1 MKWLKLLGVLALF
14 GCQPSTIEVPVLY
27 YDVRDE
33 YIYDFKQRL
42 TAIETTPIIHL
53 DGRNSVT
60 TQNQQ
65 FTSLIADHPIVVV
78 NPVDRLSVLPM
89 ILKANQ
95 KAQTIIFFNREPL
108 FEDFIRADSA
118 FYIGA
123 DPQQSAQLQVQLIN
137 QMPFEKLDRNRDDVV
152 QLIILKGEQG
162 HQDAEIRTRGVI
174 ETLINSG
181 YTIEVLEIRIANFD
195 REQATHATTE
205 LLAMYPQVELIISN
219 NDAMALGA
227 IDALVSANWIV
238 DTNNDG
244 FINDSEPWF
253 PVIGIDGLPE
263 AIESMHRGFLFG
275 TVKNDSDSMALA
287 MVTLIDFLLAGKTLD
302 TFPFTIENRKI
313 YIDYILINRPQ

>member
-1 MKWLKLLGVLALF
+1 MKWFKILSVLALF
-14 GCQPSTIEVPVLY
+14 GCQTRVLEIPVLF

-42 TAIETTPIIHL
+42 MAIETTPIIHL

-60 TQNQQ
+60 IQNQQ
-65 FTSLIADHPIVVV
+65 FTFLIDQHPILVV

-95 KAQTIIFFNREPL
+95 KNRTLIFFNREPL
-108 FEDFIRADSA
+108 FEDFIRANSA

-123 DPQQSAQLQVQLIN
+123 DARQSAQLQVELIN
-137 QMPFEKLDRNRDDVV
+137 QIPFEQLDRNKDGIL
-152 QLIILKGEQG
+152 QIIILKGEQG

-174 ETLINSG
+174 ETLLESE
-181 YTIEVLEIRIANFD
+181 YKIEVLEIRIANFD
-195 REQATHATTE
+195 REQATKATTE
-205 LLAMYPQVELIISN
+205 LIAMFPHMELIISN

-227 IDALVSANWIV
+227 IDALVKANWIV

-244 FINDSEPWF
+244 VISDIEPWF

-275 TVKNDSDSMALA
+275 TVKNDSDSMAQA
-287 MVTLIDFLLAGKTLD
+287 MVTLIDFLLNGKTLD
-302 TFPFTIENRKI
+302 TFPFIIENRKI
-313 YIDYILINRPQ
+313 YIDYILVNRP